1 MLQIQFIREN
11 KEEVITRLAK
21 KNMDAKSIVEEVI
34 NLDEKRRSTQV
45 ELDTILAE
53 SNKVSKDI
61 ELSLTETIA
70 GGYKTI
76 ITEDSVINYQKCL
89 DMDKI
94 KSRRVGNMRYLEDVW
109 KIELKPIKF
118 NHMLSIKDP
127 SDITSGMQF
136 RRKEARI
143 RDKYCKIK
151 VRYKGD
157 KLAIITALNTLYSDS
172 YA

>member
-1 MLQIQFIREN
+1 MHKIFDNLAILSNNAEPDSLEI
-11 KEEVITRLAK
+11 EVIG
-21 KNMDAKSIVEEVI
+21 DAYEFDKTINGSEESILNGYNE
-34 NLDEKRRSTQV
+34 
-45 ELDTILAE
+45 
-53 SNKVSKDI
+53 VSKDI
-61 ELSLTETIA
+61 ELSLTETITN
-70 GGYKTI
+70 GYKTT
-76 ITEDSVINYQKCL
+76 ITEDFVINYQKCL

-118 NHMLSIKDP
+118 NHMLYVKVP
-127 SDITSGMQF
+127 SDITTGMEF